1 MLQVIKDL
9 FTNIFE
15 LFSLIILI
23 HYIQNIKDKLFN
35 YYHNCYKLGTIAFFI
50 TILLHFK
57 YKTFCIF
64 GPLSILLLISFLL
77 LFFVE
82 IGI

>member
-9 FTNIFE
+9 FTNILE

-23 HYIQNIKDKLFN
+23 HYIQNIKDNLFN
-35 YYHNCYKLGTIAFFI
+35 YYHNFYKLGTIAFFI

-57 YKTFCIF
+57 YDFLYFWTFIYF
-64 GPLSILLLISFLL
+64 IIDFFLL

-82 IGI
+82 MGI